1 MQKIIL
7 YRYTRTD
14 GGMTNSPVKPDCD
27 YTVRYRLIA
36 DDGKILTNGTDTTY
50 CVDVDR
56 ADCWTEIEIELEL
69 ESHGIYGWSEV
80 I

>member
-50 CVDVDR
+50 CADVDSVDGW
-56 ADCWTEIEIELEL
+56 AEIDTKPELEHL
-69 ESHGIYGWSEV
+69 GI
-80 I
+80 

>member
-14 GGMTNSPVKPDCD
+14 GGMTNSHVKPDCD

-36 DDGKILTNGTDTTY
+36 YDGKTLTNGTNTTY
-50 CVDVDR
+50 CVDVDSV
-56 ADCWTEIEIELEL
+56 DGWTEIDTKPELEHL
-69 ESHGIYGWSEV
+69 GI
-80 I
+80 